1 VLKILREYSLLD
13 LKDRGD
19 NIYTAKI
26 KRIVLQVHR
35 KNLDDFLQ
43 DLSGR
48 VTLSIPTSPVDGDG
62 ALGLRKGATSG
73 YDITGI
79 LVLKFFTPIDLDI
92 KGHPRGDRPDLTDLS
107 VGDIIGINGERTVD
121 IIESLVHLADDIKKI
136 DFQPDVVK
144 IDNEVFNRFLNEY
157 IRGGLKSTGE
167 RLWNEVMDIKSS
179 L

>member
-1 VLKILREYSLLD
+1 MLD

-73 YDITGI
+73 YDIT
-79 LVLKFFTPIDLDI
+79 
-92 KGHPRGDRPDLTDLS
+92 
-107 VGDIIGINGERTVD
+107 
-121 IIESLVHLADDIKKI
+121 
-136 DFQPDVVK
+136 
-144 IDNEVFNRFLNEY
+144 EV
-157 IRGGLKSTGE
+157 
-167 RLWNEVMDIKSS
+167 
-179 L
+179 